1 MKKSEYSIII
11 GLFLALI
18 LSFFADVN
26 LQAKQIRANTLRLHI
41 IANDDSEESQFI
53 KLKVKERVNDI
64 CSELFYDAENLKDA
78 LQKANESLD
87 YIKQITDCELEKS
100 GADYTSQCSI
110 EKFYF
115 DTTQYENFTMPQGY
129 YNALTIRLGK
139 ATGKNWWCVVY
150 PGLCRS
156 IGSEYKDDE
165 SNTFIETDNFRI
177 KFKAVELWENLRN
190 KLSSENIEKY
200 DKI

>member
-1 MKKSEYSIII
+1 MKKLEISIIA

-26 LQAKQIRANTLRLHI
+26 LQAKEIRNSTLRLHI
-41 IANDDSEESQFI
+41 IAEDDSEISQEI
-53 KLKVKERVNDI
+53 KLKVKDRINGV
-64 CSELFYDAENLKDA
+64 CSEILFDAENLEDA
-78 LQKANESLD
+78 ISKANENMD
-87 YIKQITDCELEKS
+87 YIKQVADYELKIQ
-100 GADYTSQCSI
+100 GADYKSQCSI

-115 DTTQYENFTMPQGY
+115 DTTEYENFTMPQGY

-139 ATGKNWWCVVY
+139 AQGKNWWCVVY

-156 IGSEYKDDE
+156 AGGEYKDDK

-177 KFKAVELWENLRN
+177 KFKAVELWEDFQNLFH
-190 KLSSENIEKY
+190 EEIEVY

>member
-1 MKKSEYSIII
+1 MKKLEISIIA

-26 LQAKQIRANTLRLHI
+26 LQAKEIRNSTLRLHI
-41 IANDDSEESQFI
+41 IAEDDSEINQEI
-53 KLKVKERVNDI
+53 KLKVKDRINEI
-64 CSELFYDAENLKDA
+64 CSEILFDAESLEDA
-78 LQKANESLD
+78 ISKANENMD
-87 YIKQITDCELEKS
+87 YIKQVADYELKIQ
-100 GADYTSQCSI
+100 GADYKSQCSI

-115 DTTQYENFTMPQGY
+115 DTTEHENFTMPQGY

-139 ATGKNWWCVVY
+139 AQGKNWWCVVY

-156 IGSEYKDDE
+156 VGSEYKDDK

-177 KFKAVELWENLRN
+177 KFKAVEIWEDFQNLFH
-190 KLSSENIEKY
+190 EEIEVY